1 MKKLILLSCV
11 ALIVLTSHADAAT
24 KRRYRPVKKRAP
36 VVAPTIKS
44 AAVTPSVTVTN
55 NATPTATALVKPE
68 EKKSDSKILVAVYGG
83 YNTNGQLSEVGGSG
97 NLNYVASGGFN
108 AGLELGYITPS
119 LEYVLGVNYTGQR
132 QAMSISGL
140 AVGGINP
147 VSWSVFPVYLAI
159 RKQITAPW
167 YVTAGVSYSSLDVQG
182 VAQINSLHSST
193 SIAVNGGFGF
203 LLGVGY
209 NLNSNVVLDMKYM
222 LTRGSIT
229 FTGGPNN
236 GNSFPLDVSGFIV
249 SLGYRL

>member
-1 MKKLILLSCV
+1 VLKKTLILLFLSFLV
-11 ALIVLTSHADAAT
+11 FPSHAEAA
-24 KRRYRPVKKRAP
+24 KRRYRPIKKKAP
-36 VVAPTIKS
+36 VVAPTVNP
-44 AAVTPSVTVTN
+44 AAVTPSVTVTG

-68 EKKSDSKILVAVYGG
+68 EKKSDSKLLLALYGG

-132 QAMSISGL
+132 QAMTISGL
-140 AVGGINP
+140 AAGGINP

-182 VAQINSLHSST
+182 AAQINSLHSST
-193 SIAVNGGFGF
+193 SFTVNGGFGF

-209 NLNSNVVLDMKYM
+209 NLNRNVVFDMKYM
-222 LTRGSIT
+222 LTRGNIT
-229 FTGGPNN
+229 FTGGPNS
-236 GNSFPLDVSGFIV
+236 GNSFPLDVSGFV
-249 SLGYRL
+249 LSLGYRL